1 MYQADWDTVDFLYGK
16 NEELLHQKADHSH
29 LSSAEVKDVRG
40 SSVSL
45 ICLHGMIK
53 TAVPSGAPIIVSMQ
67 YVGLLVL
74 VFNLP
79 ATDVIGSC
87 TFIFTF

>member
-1 MYQADWDTVDFLYGK
+1 MCQVDWDTVGFLYGK
-16 NEELLHQKADHSH
+16 NEELLLQKADSH
-29 LSSAEVKDVRG
+29 LSSAEVKDVWG
-40 SSVSL
+40 SSIYL

-74 VFNLP
+74 IFNLP
-79 ATDVIGSC
+79 AADVIGSR